1 MRRGCCRC
9 LVSVC
14 VCACASFCTPHLAVC
29 PPRVGA
35 QQIHAEDEETLQ
47 RFMQAPGAEAQPQQL
62 RLADL
67 IMEKIT
73 EKQTEL
79 ASQMSEMAKPEAS
92 LDPKIVK
99 VFTR

>member
-1 MRRGCCRC
+1 
-9 LVSVC
+9 
-14 VCACASFCTPHLAVC
+14 
-29 PPRVGA
+29 
-35 QQIHAEDEETLQ
+35 
-47 RFMQAPGAEAQPQQL
+47 MQAPGAEAQPQQL